1 MVLGIVHGT
10 NITVLNA
17 ARKIDSNAKD
27 LSGKIFVTAGLGGM
41 SGAQP
46 KAAVIAKGICIVA
59 EINPKATYKRHEQG
73 WVDEVYD
80 DLDNLLD
87 RAIVAKE
94 NKEAISLAYN
104 GNIVDLWE
112 RIVERN
118 ISIDI
123 GSDQTSLH
131 NPWAGGYY
139 PADLSLEESN
149 KLMSENLKNL
159 SCLLKKLLLDILR
172 L

>member
-1 MVLGIVHGT
+1 
-10 NITVLNA
+10 
-17 ARKIDSNAKD
+17 
-27 LSGKIFVTAGLGGM
+27 M
-41 SGAQP
+41 SST
-46 KAAVIAKGICIVA
+46 KAVVIAKEYVSA
-59 EINPKATYKRHEQG
+59 EINSKATYKRHEQG

-94 NKEAISLAYN
+94 NKEAVSLAYN

-131 NPWAGGYY
+131 NPWAE
-139 PADLSLEESN
+139 AITCRSKLEESN
-149 KLMSENLKNL
+149 KLMSENPEKF
-159 SCLLKKLLLDILR
+159 KLLVKKTLIR
-172 L
+172 HTEAGK